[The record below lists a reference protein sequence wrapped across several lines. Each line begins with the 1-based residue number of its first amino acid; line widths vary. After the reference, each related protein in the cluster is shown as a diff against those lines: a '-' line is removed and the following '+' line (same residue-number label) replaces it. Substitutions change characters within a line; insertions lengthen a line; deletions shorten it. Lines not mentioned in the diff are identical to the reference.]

1 FRSAPPPALLRGCD
15 EAADDVDQTFELGR
29 GRRQLIGTVMAGARR
44 RPPCEVHLVRGLGVL
59 EVGLET
65 EQLHP
70 YRSVFDPEHL
80 VGERLVQTDL
90 ESLSR
95 QDRGRS
101 RAQAGGPRGGVWRAA
116 GG

>member
-1 FRSAPPPALLRGCD
+1 LRRSG
-15 EAADDVDQTFELGR
+15 DDVDQTFELGR
-29 GRRQLIGTVMAGARR
+29 GRWQLIGTVMAGSRQ
-44 RPPCEVHLVRGLGVL
+44 RPPREVHLVRGLGVL

-95 QDRGRS
+95 QDRGRA
-101 RAQAGGPRGGVWRAA
+101 RPQPGGLRGRMMQQTDGPLEDLGRRHVA
-116 GG
+116 